1 MEMSGTIK
9 LLVEMLDSKEN
20 ENRGLR
26 CKCDTYKMQLDTAN
40 NRLDEAYEEIKSLKD
55 KIEEM
60 ETSNLIL

>member
-26 CKCDTYKMQLDTAN
+26 CKCDTYKIQLDTAN
-40 NRLDEAYEEIKSLKD
+40 NRLDEAYEEINNLKTQI
-55 KIEEM
+55 KEM
-60 ETSNLIL
+60 TKED